1 MASRRR
7 LSKDPQDYN
16 LRKAGCT
23 KGRSLIL
30 ADFWRK
36 NARQFKS
43 WHPLR
48 EDTILREGIALIR
61 MATSQTTEM
70 QVEGEINVDEAVKEI
85 LAEVEAEEQDPIE
98 GMGNAQIAEIY
109 HRMKPED
116 QRLFRQFKRFHKQ
129 YYETHGHDAPSHQLT
144 RGIIQQMFPGLP
156 SADADTIAKARA
168 ELLATERLKELCKQL
183 GLAVPTQPQMYPS
196 PPEAPEYPPPPQPPG
211 FLSRQDK
218 ERMAAQQQ
226 PLAEAEEIEAKPDVK
241 PRRLA
246 TSYLGPPGLLR
257 MIGSG
262 DEDHIITR
270 VVPGTDPMQDFE
282 DDDPTQTIII
292 DHDTDASSDVDDFS
306 EVSMASAGG
315 IRKQEFQGLLS
326 DIAAQH
332 QRMAAS
338 LDALASRVEDMSVE
352 QVEEVAVRV
361 ASETG
366 HVRGMEE
373 ITGVFDK
380 GEVVLI
386 LACGVRKYQEYQ
398 ALKGKQEDKDI
409 ISYRQL
415 QKKFGTNKR
424 TLMEVIQGYKYRYP
438 GGVSTKV
445 PFVPTKP
452 EEGEEAPTTSET
464 APTSDPTTT

>member
-1 MASRRR
+1 
-7 LSKDPQDYN
+7 
-16 LRKAGCT
+16 
-23 KGRSLIL
+23 
-30 ADFWRK
+30 
-36 NARQFKS
+36 
-43 WHPLR
+43 
-48 EDTILREGIALIR
+48 
-61 MATSQTTEM
+61 MATSQPTEIPT
-70 QVEGEINVDEAVKEI
+70 EGEVDVNEAVKEI
-85 LAEVEAEEQDPIE
+85 LAEMEAEEQDPLE
-98 GMGNAQIAEIY
+98 GLGNVQIAEIY
-109 HRMKPED
+109 HRMTPED

-144 RGIIQQMFPGLP
+144 RGIVQQMFPGLP

-168 ELLATERLKELCKQL
+168 KLLATERLKELCKQL
-183 GLAVPTQPQMYPS
+183 GLAVPTQLQQYPAPQ
-196 PPEAPEYPPPPQPPG
+196 EAPEYPPPPQPPR

-218 ERMAAQQQ
+218 ERAAQQQ
-226 PLAEAEEIEAKPDVK
+226 SVEEAEVKPDVK
-241 PRRLA
+241 LKRLA

-262 DEDHIITR
+262 DEEHKITR

-282 DDDPTQTIII
+282 DDDPSQFIVI
-292 DHDTDASSDVDDFS
+292 DEDTNASSDVDDLS

-315 IRKQEFQGLLS
+315 IGKQEFQGLLS

-332 QRMAAS
+332 QQMAAS

-352 QVEEVAVRV
+352 QVEEAAVRV
-361 ASETG
+361 VSESG
-366 HVRGMEE
+366 HVRGLEE

-380 GEVVLI
+380 SEVALI
-386 LACGVRKYQEYQ
+386 LACGVRRYQEYQ
-398 ALKGKQEDKDI
+398 ALKGKWEDKDI

-445 PFVPTKP
+445 PFAPTKS
-452 EEGEEAPTTSET
+452 EEGEEAPAMSET
-464 APTSDPTTT
+464 ATTSDPTTT

>member
-1 MASRRR
+1 
-7 LSKDPQDYN
+7 
-16 LRKAGCT
+16 
-23 KGRSLIL
+23 
-30 ADFWRK
+30 
-36 NARQFKS
+36 
-43 WHPLR
+43 
-48 EDTILREGIALIR
+48 
-61 MATSQTTEM
+61 MATSQPTET
-70 QVEGEINVDEAVKEI
+70 QVEGEIDVDEAVKEI
-85 LAEVEAEEQDPIE
+85 LTEMEAEEQDPME

-116 QRLFRQFKRFHKQ
+116 QRLFRQFKRFHKR

-144 RGIIQQMFPGLP
+144 RGIVQQMFPGLP
-156 SADADTIAKARA
+156 SADAETIAKARA
-168 ELLATERLKELCKQL
+168 ELLAAERLKELCKQL
-183 GLAVPTQPQMYPS
+183 GLAVPTQLQAYPP
-196 PPEAPEYPPPPQPPG
+196 PPEAPEYPPPPQPPR

-218 ERMAAQQQ
+218 ERLAAQQQ
-226 PLAEAEEIEAKPDVK
+226 SSAETEEAETKPDVK

-282 DDDPTQTIII
+282 DDDPSQFIVI
-292 DHDTDASSDVDDFS
+292 DDDTDASSDVDDLS

-315 IRKQEFQGLLS
+315 IGKQEFQGLLS

-352 QVEEVAVRV
+352 QVEEAAVRV
-361 ASETG
+361 VSESG
-366 HVRGMEE
+366 HVRGLEE

-380 GEVVLI
+380 GEVALI

-398 ALKGKQEDKDI
+398 VLKGKREDKDI

-464 APTSDPTTT
+464 APASDLTTT

>member
-1 MASRRR
+1 
-7 LSKDPQDYN
+7 
-16 LRKAGCT
+16 
-23 KGRSLIL
+23 
-30 ADFWRK
+30 
-36 NARQFKS
+36 
-43 WHPLR
+43 
-48 EDTILREGIALIR
+48 
-61 MATSQTTEM
+61 MATSQPTET
-70 QVEGEINVDEAVKEI
+70 QVEGEIDVDEAVKEI
-85 LAEVEAEEQDPIE
+85 LAEMEAEEQDPIE

-116 QRLFRQFKRFHKQ
+116 QRLFRQFKRFHKR

-144 RGIIQQMFPGLP
+144 RGIVQQMFPGLP
-156 SADADTIAKARA
+156 SADAETIAKARA
-168 ELLATERLKELCKQL
+168 ELLAAERLKELCKQL
-183 GLAVPTQPQMYPS
+183 GLAIPTQLQAYPP
-196 PPEAPEYPPPPQPPG
+196 PPEAPEYPPPPQPPR

-218 ERMAAQQQ
+218 ERAAQQQ
-226 PLAEAEEIEAKPDVK
+226 SSEEAEAKPDVK

-282 DDDPTQTIII
+282 EDDPSQFIVI
-292 DHDTDASSDVDDFS
+292 DHDTDASSDVDDLS

-315 IRKQEFQGLLS
+315 IGKQEFQGLLS

-352 QVEEVAVRV
+352 QVEEAAVRV
-361 ASETG
+361 VSESG
-366 HVRGMEE
+366 HVRGLEE

-380 GEVVLI
+380 GEVALI

-398 ALKGKQEDKDI
+398 VLKGKREDKDI

-424 TLMEVIQGYKYRYP
+424 MLMEVIQGYKYRYP

-464 APTSDPTTT
+464 APASDLTTT

>member
-1 MASRRR
+1 
-7 LSKDPQDYN
+7 
-16 LRKAGCT
+16 
-23 KGRSLIL
+23 
-30 ADFWRK
+30 
-36 NARQFKS
+36 
-43 WHPLR
+43 
-48 EDTILREGIALIR
+48 
-61 MATSQTTEM
+61 MATSQPTET
-70 QVEGEINVDEAVKEI
+70 QVEGEIDVDEAVKEI
-85 LAEVEAEEQDPIE
+85 LAEMEAEEQDPLE
-98 GMGNAQIAEIY
+98 GMGNAQIAEVY

-116 QRLFRQFKRFHKQ
+116 QRLFRQFKRFHKR

-144 RGIIQQMFPGLP
+144 RGIVQQMFPGLP
-156 SADADTIAKARA
+156 SADAETIAKARA
-168 ELLATERLKELCKQL
+168 ELLAAERLKELCKQL
-183 GLAVPTQPQMYPS
+183 GLAIPTQLQTYPP
-196 PPEAPEYPPPPQPPG
+196 PPEAPEYPPPPQPPR

-218 ERMAAQQQ
+218 ERMGAQQQ
-226 PLAEAEEIEAKPDVK
+226 SSAETEEAETKPDVK

-282 DDDPTQTIII
+282 DDDPSQFIVI
-292 DHDTDASSDVDDFS
+292 DDDTDASSDVDDLS

-315 IRKQEFQGLLS
+315 IGKQEFQGLLS

-338 LDALASRVEDMSVE
+338 LDALASRVEDMSVD
-352 QVEEVAVRV
+352 QVEEAAVRV
-361 ASETG
+361 VSESG
-366 HVRGMEE
+366 HVRGLEE

-380 GEVVLI
+380 GEVALI

-398 ALKGKQEDKDI
+398 VLKGKREDKDI
-409 ISYRQL
+409 ISYQQL

-464 APTSDPTTT
+464 APASDLTTT

>member
-1 MASRRR
+1 MV
-7 LSKDPQDYN
+7 
-16 LRKAGCT
+16 
-23 KGRSLIL
+23 
-30 ADFWRK
+30 
-36 NARQFKS
+36 
-43 WHPLR
+43 
-48 EDTILREGIALIR
+48 
-61 MATSQTTEM
+61 TSQPTET
-70 QVEGEINVDEAVKEI
+70 QVEGEIDVDEAVKEI
-85 LAEVEAEEQDPIE
+85 LAEMEAEEQDPIE

-116 QRLFRQFKRFHKQ
+116 QRLFRQFKRFHKH

-144 RGIIQQMFPGLP
+144 RSIVQQMFPGLP
-156 SADADTIAKARA
+156 SADAETIAKARA
-168 ELLATERLKELCKQL
+168 ELLAAERLKELCKQL
-183 GLAVPTQPQMYPS
+183 GLAVPTQLQAYPP
-196 PPEAPEYPPPPQPPG
+196 PPEAPEYPPPPQPPR

-218 ERMAAQQQ
+218 ERLAAQQQ
-226 PLAEAEEIEAKPDVK
+226 SSAETEEAETKPDVK

-246 TSYLGPPGLLR
+246 TSYLDPPGLLR

-282 DDDPTQTIII
+282 DDDPSQFIVI
-292 DHDTDASSDVDDFS
+292 DDDTDASSDVDDLS

-315 IRKQEFQGLLS
+315 IGKQEFQGLLS

-352 QVEEVAVRV
+352 QVEEAAVRV
-361 ASETG
+361 VSESG
-366 HVRGMEE
+366 HVRGLEE

-380 GEVVLI
+380 GEVALI

-398 ALKGKQEDKDI
+398 VLKGKQEDKDI

-424 TLMEVIQGYKYRYP
+424 TLMDDSRLQVQIPRPGVNKSAVRTDQAGGGRRGSNYK
-438 GGVSTKV
+438 
-445 PFVPTKP
+445 
-452 EEGEEAPTTSET
+452 
-464 APTSDPTTT
+464 